1 MDEIL
6 YLLNNLLNI
15 AAQATKL
22 WGNCNHAYVQMLW
35 AFAEDRRGT
44 GYAVSTKPRN
54 LDAKHVRSQ
63 ISETH
68 SYSAMMS
75 RAHQKRK
82 GRPSAHLKSFQI
94 FATWDGE
101 RLDSTSTSRPSCL
114 NLKKRLLN
122 ETPDLTSIQHY
133 NTSREKLYF
142 QCLSYAK
149 RTDKITE
156 LMIVTHARMR
166 GFVYR

>member
-114 NLKKRLLN
+114 NLKKDFWTRH
-122 ETPDLTSIQHY
+122 LTWPPY
-133 NTSREKLYF
+133 NITIHPERSFIFNACRTQNVPIKLPN
-142 QCLSYAK
+142 
-149 RTDKITE
+149 
-156 LMIVTHARMR
+156 
-166 GFVYR
+166 